1 MTHLIR
7 YVQLRRGTGRGH
19 GCPGSGGIFEY
30 SFQSLEVRV
39 ETLRWGAE
47 GLVIYNMKQN
57 VRVFVDDWMASIGD
71 NKQGQLRS

>member
-1 MTHLIR
+1 M
-7 YVQLRRGTGRGH
+7 
-19 GCPGSGGIFEY
+19 
-30 SFQSLEVRV
+30 EVRV